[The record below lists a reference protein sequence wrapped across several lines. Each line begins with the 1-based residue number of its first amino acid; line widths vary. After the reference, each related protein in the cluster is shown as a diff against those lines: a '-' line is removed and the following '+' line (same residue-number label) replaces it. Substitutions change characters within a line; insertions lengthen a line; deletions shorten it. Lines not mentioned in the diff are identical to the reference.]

1 MLKLQYTAAAE
12 TDLNDLSESGFAAHG
27 KVAMIR
33 YNRLIR
39 VTVESLCENPE
50 AIGSKEVMKGIKMFH
65 LRHLREKIS
74 YEGTTVKSP
83 SHYICFRVI
92 DNEILEVV
100 RILREEMDFHVTFP
114 SIVPC

>member
-65 LRHLREKIS
+65 LRHLRKKYLMRELRLKARHIIFAS
-74 YEGTTVKSP
+74 VLLITKS
-83 SHYICFRVI
+83 
-92 DNEILEVV
+92 
-100 RILREEMDFHVTFP
+100 
-114 SIVPC
+114 